1 VKYNCHEGDAVAGSV
16 RDIARDYNQAFGDAD
31 FERLKALLHPDLVFG
46 GAAKETH
53 GAAEYLAGLRRLS
66 PAILRNEIRTILV
79 DGNQAFI
86 LYDFV
91 TDTPAGA
98 VLSGELLTID
108 GDRIRSITLLYDM
121 RCWPEFLQSLA
132 SRGEAAPVAANP

>member
-1 VKYNCHEGDAVAGSV
+1 MPASV
-16 RDIARDYNQAFGDAD
+16 SEIARNYNKAFGEGD
-31 FERLKALLHPDLVFG
+31 FERVKSLLHPDVVFG

-53 GAAEYLAGLRRLS
+53 GSAEYLVGLRRLA
-66 PAILRNEIRTILV
+66 PAILRNEVRTILV

-108 GDRIRSITLLYDM
+108 DGLIRSITLLYDM
-121 RCWPEFLQSLA
+121 RRWPEFLQSLA
-132 SRGEAAPVAANP
+132 GRTAAANH

>member
-1 VKYNCHEGDAVAGSV
+1 MTASIRE
-16 RDIARDYNQAFGDAD
+16 IARDYNQAFGAGD
-31 FERLKALLHPDLVFG
+31 FERLESLLHPDLVFG

-53 GAAEYLAGLRRLS
+53 GAAEYLVGLRRLA
-66 PAILRNEIRTILV
+66 PAILRNEVRTILIE
-79 DGNQAFI
+79 GNQAFI

-108 GDRIRSITLLYDM
+108 DGLIRSITLLYDM
-121 RCWPEFLQSLA
+121 RRWPEFLQSLTGRA
-132 SRGEAAPVAANP
+132 ETMPAAATATANI

>member
-1 VKYNCHEGDAVAGSV
+1 MTASIREIVH
-16 RDIARDYNQAFGDAD
+16 DYNQAFGDSD
-31 FERLKALLHPDLVFG
+31 FERLESLLHPDLVFG

-53 GAAEYLAGLRRLS
+53 GAAEYLAGLRRLA
-66 PAILRNEIRTILV
+66 PAVIRNEVKTILV
-79 DGNQAFI
+79 EGNQAFV

-108 GDRIRSITLLYDM
+108 DGLISSITLLYDM
-121 RCWPEFLQSLA
+121 RRWPEFLQSLA
-132 SRGEAAPVAANP
+132 GRVEAAPAAVNS

>member
-1 VKYNCHEGDAVAGSV
+1 M
-16 RDIARDYNQAFGDAD
+16 
-31 FERLKALLHPDLVFG
+31 
-46 GAAKETH
+46 
-53 GAAEYLAGLRRLS
+53 AGLRRLS
-66 PAILRNEIRTILV
+66 PAIVRNDIRTILV
-79 DGNQAFI
+79 EGNQAFI

-121 RCWPEFLQSLA
+121 RRWPEFLQSLA
-132 SRGEAAPVAANP
+132 GRTEEAAMAANQ

>member
-1 VKYNCHEGDAVAGSV
+1 MAASI
-16 RDIARDYNQAFGDAD
+16 RDTARDYNQAFGDGD
-31 FERLKALLHPDLVFG
+31 FERLESLLHPDLMFG

-53 GAAEYLAGLRRLS
+53 GAAEYLAGLRRLA
-66 PAILRNEIRTILV
+66 PAIVRNDIRTILV

-98 VLSGELLTID
+98 VLSGELLTIE
-108 GDRIRSITLLYDM
+108 GGLIRSITLLYDM
-121 RCWPEFLQSLA
+121 RRWPEFLQSLA
-132 SRGEAAPVAANP
+132 SRVEAAPVAANL

>member
-1 VKYNCHEGDAVAGSV
+1 MAASV
-16 RDIARDYNQAFGDAD
+16 RELAGDYNQAFGNGD
-31 FERLKALLHPDLVFG
+31 FERLESLLHPDLVFG

-53 GAAEYLAGLRRLS
+53 GAAEYLAGLRRLA
-66 PAILRNEIRTILV
+66 PAILRNEVRTILV
-79 DGNQAFI
+79 EGNQAFV

-108 GDRIRSITLLYDM
+108 NGLIRSITLLYDM
-121 RCWPEFLQSLA
+121 RRWPEFLQSLA
-132 SRGEAAPVAANP
+132 GRVEAAPAAVNS